1 MRVPQQH
8 REATG
13 NAAGSPPQAMIADG
27 TAARATSRGA
37 QRRDEARSGG
47 LGVDGGGE
55 RRVNSSRR
63 LAGIDEGRGSWGVLT
78 WSSHGTVL

>member
-1 MRVPQQH
+1 
-8 REATG
+8 
-13 NAAGSPPQAMIADG
+13 MIADG